1 MEQSEKTLDM
11 IVNLCKNRGY
21 VFPGSEIYGGLA
33 NSWDYGPLGVEFK
46 NNVKK
51 AWLKKFVQESPY
63 NVGLDAAIIMNP
75 QTWVTTGHVSSFSDP
90 LLDCRACKARHRA
103 DKLIGEEHPEVNVDA
118 MSFDEM
124 DAFIAEHEDIVCPVC
139 GKHDFTPIRKFNL
152 MFKTAIG
159 VTEDSSSTCYLRPET
174 AQGIFVNFANIQ
186 RTTRRKLPF
195 GVCQVGKAFRNE
207 ITPGNFTFRTRE
219 FEQMEMEFF
228 VAPGTDE
235 EWHQYW
241 IDARTQWYIDL
252 GVKPEN
258 LRHYEHPKEKL
269 AHYSKRTVDI
279 EYKFGFQGYDWGEL
293 GGIANRTDYDLSAH
307 SKHSGEDLSYFNQAT
322 GEKYVP
328 YVIEPAAGLTRSL
341 MAFLVD
347 AYDVDEA
354 PNTKGGVDKRT
365 VLRLDPR
372 LAPVKAAVLP
382 LSKKPELQTVA
393 HDLAADLRQ
402 HDWMIDYD
410 EAGAIGRRYRRED
423 EIGTPLCIT
432 VDFDTL
438 DDQAVTIRERDTMQQ
453 ERVALDKVADYVAA
467 RIGEKHVR
475 YPQVPVE
482 MGGEACPSRSPKPVA
497 CIKAGY
503 WLP

>member
-279 EYKFGFQGYDWGEL
+279 EYKFGFQGSDWGEL
-293 GGIANRTDYDLSAH
+293 EGVANRTDFDLSAH
-307 SKHSGEDLSYFNQAT
+307 AKHSGEDLSYFNQAT

-482 MGGEACPSRSPKPVA
+482 MGGEAWPESVKIA
-497 CIKAGY
+497 EAGGLY
-503 WLP
+503 